1 MAGLYAFS
9 TSFIHI
15 SESWDVYH
23 FSGLP
28 INVLR
33 FVVSAAASINPGRP
47 SYIFSLGCTST
58 MITIKYLL
66 GTGPLGIWS
75 LNGINICPFTVGGIC
90 TILTK
95 TRDMVVGSM
104 ADAARQ
110 DYFDIGNEYQV
121 FRPSQKM
128 ITPYCGDP
136 LTYDLFAGKCLS
148 ESACDMWASILPSA
162 VLKIPFTADVYSITF
177 VMVYLQ
183 PTKVSARFVY
193 AYMPQDMWLLS
204 YYSNMDSWF
213 PDFDAVSPD
222 KGGLGFTRLAGN
234 SLLDFMTYLTM
245 RLVAFLENC
254 KANANKLSSGVSPPC
269 FFFTIYQD

>member
-1 MAGLYAFS
+1 
-9 TSFIHI
+9 
-15 SESWDVYH
+15 
-23 FSGLP
+23 
-28 INVLR
+28 
-33 FVVSAAASINPGRP
+33 
-47 SYIFSLGCTST
+47 